1 MVEEAPPSYMAT
13 TDSSARPRSRQRLTC
28 LFRRRN
34 SRSSRLHPFPE
45 KTLNDE
51 TNMEKAFMEQ
61 ARLGLIGD
69 NIAASQAPRL
79 HALAGALQRI
89 AVRYD
94 LLVPA
99 ELGLGFDALFDRCAD
114 GSYHGINVTH
124 PYKERAAARV
134 EIENPLV
141 RAMGAVNL
149 VRFAPDRPRG
159 FNTDYTGFLSAY
171 RAKFGIEAPGI
182 VCQVGAG
189 GAGKAIGFCAGRAR
203 GGRDPD
209 RGHRPRPGASAGGG
223 ASVRVSGAGRS
234 GGREPGRSGRGSARP
249 RQLFSGRHGR
259 PRWDADSAYA
269 LARGGVGVRRGLYPG
284 PHAISGRCG
293 GGRARHRE
301 RLRALLPPGGGR
313 FRDLLR
319 RYGRSGSA
327 PAGGGRVWLSACC
340 LALRYAK
347 LGARLDGGGPRP
359 GTPLP
364 A

>member
-1 MVEEAPPSYMAT
+1 M
-13 TDSSARPRSRQRLTC
+13 
-28 LFRRRN
+28 
-34 SRSSRLHPFPE
+34 
-45 KTLNDE
+45 NDE

-159 FNTDYTGFLSAY
+159 FNTDYSGFLSAY
-171 RAKFGIEAPGI
+171 RAKFGSDMPGI

-189 GAGKAIGFCAGRAR
+189 GAGKAIGF
-203 GGRDPD
+203 
-209 RGHRPRPGASAGGG
+209 
-223 ASVRVSGAGRS
+223 
-234 GGREPGRSGRGSARP
+234 
-249 RQLFSGRHGR
+249 
-259 PRWDADSAYA
+259 A
-269 LARGGVGVRRGLYPG
+269 LAELGADAIRIVDIDRDRAQALAGALPG
-284 PHAISGRCG
+284 PIC
-293 GGRARHRE
+293 
-301 RLRALLPPGGGR
+301 
-313 FRDLLR
+313 
-319 RYGRSGSA
+319 
-327 PAGGGRVWLSACC
+327 
-340 LALRYAK
+340 
-347 LGARLDGGGPRP
+347 PR
-359 GTPLP
+359 
-364 A
+364 